1 MVSGAVMSKTF
12 DPKCFDLA
20 AAFLLDH
27 PCLNSE
33 AAKVTLAQAIQEAIE
48 YELVF
53 MRKVGEKD

>member
-1 MVSGAVMSKTF
+1 MCKTF

-20 AAFLLDH
+20 AAFLADH
-27 PCLNSE
+27 PCLNSD

-53 MRKVGEKD
+53 MRKVGEKG